1 MTAIS
6 EPDTMALAATG
17 VTKHYDS
24 GFVLD
29 DVTFDLPKGY
39 IMGLIGPN
47 GAGKSTLIKLILNM
61 IRRDHGSIQVLGLD
75 NIIDEEAVKEQL
87 GVVFDS
93 SYLYEQWKVSKVERI
108 VAPLYPAWNGERY
121 RRYLDDFGLGGAQ
134 NGKKKIKDLSRG
146 MQMKLMLAI
155 ALSHD
160 AKLLILD
167 EPTSGLDVLARDELM
182 DMLHA
187 YIEDGEHSVLFST
200 HITVD
205 LERAADFITY
215 ITGGRLYYTGPKD
228 EFEESF
234 RIVKGGPDELAQLP
248 AGVVLGSHTYQTGF
262 DALVRSDSLG
272 TVSAAVADIVVEPTS
287 GLDVLARDEL
297 MDMLHAYIEDGE
309 HSVLFSTHI
318 TVDLERAADFITYIT
333 GGRLYYTGPKDEFEE
348 SFRIVKG
355 GPDEL
360 AQLPAGVV
368 LGSHTYQTGFDAL
381 VRSDSLGTVSA
392 AVADIVVEPASI
404 DDIIRLT
411 NVRDSVASS
420 PEAASALK
428 EVGHGNVD

>member
-1 MTAIS
+1 MTTIS
-6 EPDTMALAATG
+6 EPDTMALAVTG

-24 GFVLD
+24 GFALD

-61 IRRDHGSIQVLGLD
+61 IRRGHGSIQVLGLD
-75 NIIDEEAVKEQL
+75 NIIEEEAVKEQL

-200 HITVD
+200 HITAD

-215 ITGGRLYYTGPKD
+215 ITGGRLYYTGSKD

-262 DALVRSDSLG
+262 DALVRSDS
-272 TVSAAVADIVVEPTS
+272 
-287 GLDVLARDEL
+287 
-297 MDMLHAYIEDGE
+297 
-309 HSVLFSTHI
+309 F
-318 TVDLERAADFITYIT
+318 
-333 GGRLYYTGPKDEFEE
+333 
-348 SFRIVKG
+348 
-355 GPDEL
+355 
-360 AQLPAGVV
+360 
-368 LGSHTYQTGFDAL
+368 
-381 VRSDSLGTVSA
+381 GTVSA

-411 NVRDSVASS
+411 NARDSAASS

>member
-1 MTAIS
+1 MTTIS
-6 EPDTMALAATG
+6 EPDTMALAVTG

-24 GFVLD
+24 GFALD

-75 NIIDEEAVKEQL
+75 NIIEEEAVKEQL

-205 LERAADFITY
+205 LERAADFIAY

-234 RIVKGGPDELAQLP
+234 RIVKGRPG
-248 AGVVLGSHTYQTGF
+248 
-262 DALVRSDSLG
+262 
-272 TVSAAVADIVVEPTS
+272 
-287 GLDVLARDEL
+287 
-297 MDMLHAYIEDGE
+297 
-309 HSVLFSTHI
+309 
-318 TVDLERAADFITYIT
+318 
-333 GGRLYYTGPKDEFEE
+333 
-348 SFRIVKG
+348 
-355 GPDEL
+355 EL

-411 NVRDSVASS
+411 NARDSVASS

>member
-6 EPDTMALAATG
+6 EPDTMALAVTG

-24 GFVLD
+24 GFALD

-61 IRRDHGSIQVLGLD
+61 IRRGHGSIQVLGLD
-75 NIIDEEAVKEQL
+75 NIIEEEAVKEQL

-134 NGKKKIKDLSRG
+134 NGKKKIRDLSRG

-200 HITVD
+200 HIT
-205 LERAADFITY
+205 A
-215 ITGGRLYYTGPKD
+215 
-228 EFEESF
+228 
-234 RIVKGGPDELAQLP
+234 
-248 AGVVLGSHTYQTGF
+248 
-262 DALVRSDSLG
+262 
-272 TVSAAVADIVVEPTS
+272 
-287 GLDVLARDEL
+287 
-297 MDMLHAYIEDGE
+297 
-309 HSVLFSTHI
+309 
-318 TVDLERAADFITYIT
+318 DLERAADFITYIT

-411 NVRDSVASS
+411 NARDSVVSS

>member
-6 EPDTMALAATG
+6 EPDTMALAVTG

-75 NIIDEEAVKEQL
+75 NIIDEEAVKERL

-205 LERAADFITY
+205 LERAADC
-215 ITGGRLYYTGPKD
+215 
-228 EFEESF
+228 
-234 RIVKGGPDELAQLP
+234 
-248 AGVVLGSHTYQTGF
+248 
-262 DALVRSDSLG
+262 
-272 TVSAAVADIVVEPTS
+272 
-287 GLDVLARDEL
+287 
-297 MDMLHAYIEDGE
+297 
-309 HSVLFSTHI
+309 
-318 TVDLERAADFITYIT
+318 ITYIT

>member
-1 MTAIS
+1 MTTIS
-6 EPDTMALAATG
+6 EPDTMALAVTG

-24 GFVLD
+24 GFALD
-29 DVTFDLPKGY
+29 NVTFDLPKGY

-61 IRRDHGSIQVLGLD
+61 IRRGHGSIQVLGLD
-75 NIIDEEAVKEQL
+75 NIIEEEAVKEQL

-200 HITVD
+200 HITAD

-262 DALVRSDSLG
+262 DAR
-272 TVSAAVADIVVEPTS
+272 
-287 GLDVLARDEL
+287 
-297 MDMLHAYIEDGE
+297 
-309 HSVLFSTHI
+309 
-318 TVDLERAADFITYIT
+318 
-333 GGRLYYTGPKDEFEE
+333 
-348 SFRIVKG
+348 
-355 GPDEL
+355 
-360 AQLPAGVV
+360 
-368 LGSHTYQTGFDAL
+368 

-411 NVRDSVASS
+411 NARDSVASS

>member
-1 MTAIS
+1 MTTIS
-6 EPDTMALAATG
+6 EPDTMALAVTG

-24 GFVLD
+24 GFALD

-75 NIIDEEAVKEQL
+75 NIIDEEAVKERL

-108 VAPLYPAWNGERY
+108 VAPLYPAWNGDRY

-167 EPTSGLDVLARDELM
+167 EPTSGLDGLARDELM

-205 LERAADFITY
+205 LERAADFI
-215 ITGGRLYYTGPKD
+215 
-228 EFEESF
+228 
-234 RIVKGGPDELAQLP
+234 A
-248 AGVVLGSHTYQTGF
+248 
-262 DALVRSDSLG
+262 
-272 TVSAAVADIVVEPTS
+272 
-287 GLDVLARDEL
+287 
-297 MDMLHAYIEDGE
+297 
-309 HSVLFSTHI
+309 
-318 TVDLERAADFITYIT
+318 YIT